1 MRKRK
6 REKERDSG
14 NEFLFVW
21 WLVIILP
28 QHPLPFLSLLFLPF
42 RFALRI
48 IFISIL
54 FYLILQFLWKYEYRW
69 LNKWMQQWMNA
80 QRVVWESQ
88 VGIYL
93 MKIPHLQIRQLVN
106 NNLRV
111 LVIMTQL
118 VDKTHSSH
126 YSNGLPNICLPVPS
140 YLRCWVV
147 VSTACWK
154 TNKEIQQQKTENWRL
169 RTATHKTDA
178 HKSLQSVI

>member
-1 MRKRK
+1 MVT
-6 REKERDSG
+6 SH
-14 NEFLFVW
+14 NPPPAPSAFSVPSLFY
-21 WLVIILP
+21 L
-28 QHPLPFLSLLFLPF
+28 HCE
-42 RFALRI
+42 I
-48 IFISIL
+48 IFILIL
-54 FYLILQFLWKYEYRW
+54 FNLILQFLWKYEYRW

-80 QRVVWESQ
+80 QSVVWESQ

-106 NNLRV
+106 NNNLRV

-126 YSNGLPNICLPVPS
+126 YSNGLANICLPVPS
-140 YLRCWVV
+140 YLRCWV

-154 TNKEIQQQKTENWRL
+154 TNKEIQQQKTETEDWAL

>member
-6 REKERDSG
+6 RRKELERDSV

-28 QHPLPFLSLLFLPF
+28 QHPLPFLSLLFSICIARLF
-42 RFALRI
+42 SSQFY
-48 IFISIL
+48 FIWFCNSCENMNTDDWIN
-54 FYLILQFLWKYEYRW
+54 ECSSE
-69 LNKWMQQWMNA
+69 WMHSVSFEKA
-80 QRVVWESQ
+80 KD
-88 VGIYL
+88 GIYL

-106 NNLRV
+106 NNKLRV

-126 YSNGLPNICLPVPS
+126 YSNGLANICLPVPS
-140 YLRCWVV
+140 YLRCWV

>member
-1 MRKRK
+1 MVT
-6 REKERDSG
+6 SH
-14 NEFLFVW
+14 NPPPAPSAFSVPSLF
-21 WLVIILP
+21 
-28 QHPLPFLSLLFLPF
+28 
-42 RFALRI
+42 A
-48 IFISIL
+48 ISICIARL
-54 FYLILQFLWKYEYRW
+54 FSSQFYVIWFCKYEYRW

-80 QRVVWESQ
+80 QRVVRESQ

-93 MKIPHLQIRQLVN
+93 MKIPHLQIRQLVNN

-126 YSNGLPNICLPVPS
+126 YSNGLANICLPVPS

>member
-1 MRKRK
+1 MVT
-6 REKERDSG
+6 SH
-14 NEFLFVW
+14 NPPPAPSAFS
-21 WLVIILP
+21 LP
-28 QHPLPFLSLLFLPF
+28 SLI
-42 RFALRI
+42 A
-48 IFISIL
+48 ISICIARL
-54 FYLILQFLWKYEYRW
+54 FSSQFYFIWFCNSCDWINECSSEC
-69 LNKWMQQWMNA
+69 MA

-106 NNLRV
+106 NNKLRV

-126 YSNGLPNICLPVPS
+126 YSNGLANICLPVPS

-154 TNKEIQQQKTENWRL
+154 TNKEIQQQKTEAWGL
-169 RTATHKTDA
+169 QHTKQTHINHCRA
-178 HKSLQSVI
+178 